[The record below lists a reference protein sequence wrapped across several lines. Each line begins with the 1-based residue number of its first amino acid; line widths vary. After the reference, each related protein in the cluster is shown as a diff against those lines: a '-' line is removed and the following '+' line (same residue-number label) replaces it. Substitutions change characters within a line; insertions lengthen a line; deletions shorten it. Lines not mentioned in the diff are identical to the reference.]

1 LPVQQFWPGK
11 ILSLQREKG
20 SGDVSP
26 FEIAGLTIFILILFI
41 GIFSIIF
48 GFPGT
53 IIIVTDVIIFSWAT
67 GFEKIGFKVIAVL
80 VIVSLVAETLDF
92 IFGAYSGVRRFG
104 LSIKGLLAA
113 VIGAIIGAVA
123 LTPFLMGLGT
133 IIGMFCGGFTAT
145 LIVDSIAEKKLKPAY
160 RTGYK
165 NRLMKIAGTVLKG
178 SFAIAMTVAAL
189 STIYS

>member
-1 LPVQQFWPGK
+1 M
-11 ILSLQREKG
+11 
-20 SGDVSP
+20 SP

-41 GIFSIIF
+41 GIFSTIF
-48 GFPGT
+48 GLPGT

-80 VIVSLVAETLDF
+80 VVISLVAETLDF
-92 IFGAYSGVRRFG
+92 MFGAYVGVRRFG

-113 VIGAIIGAVA
+113 VIGGIMGGVV

-133 IIGMFCGGFTAT
+133 IIGMFCGGFAGT
-145 LIVDSIAEKKLKPAY
+145 LIVDYIEEKKLKPAY

-178 SFAIAMTVAAL
+178 SFAIVMTVAAL